1 MGLLAHTEVWTD
13 LVSALREL
21 TSMPNHCDT
30 EIRVR
35 YAETDRMGY
44 LHHAQYLVYFEQG
57 RTELL
62 RYQGLSYRDLEDAGH
77 YLVVVKF
84 ECRFRRPAGYDDLL
98 RLRTVLVRTT
108 PVRVEHRYE
117 LYRDDELLCEASSTL
132 ACVDDK
138 GRLQALPAVLQ
149 RQ

>member
-1 MGLLAHTEVWTD
+1 MLD
-13 LVSALREL
+13 
-21 TSMPNHCDT
+21 HCDT

-62 RYQGLSYRDLEDAGH
+62 RAQGLSYRDVEDGGH

-84 ECRFRRPAGYDDLL
+84 DVRFRRPAGYDDLL
-98 RLRTVLVRTT
+98 RLRTILVRTT
-108 PVRVEHRYE
+108 PVRVEHKYE
-117 LYRDDELLCEASSTL
+117 LYRGKELLCEANSTL
-132 ACVDDK
+132 ACVDVN
-138 GRLQALPAVLQ
+138 GQLQALPAAL
-149 RQ
+149 RGE